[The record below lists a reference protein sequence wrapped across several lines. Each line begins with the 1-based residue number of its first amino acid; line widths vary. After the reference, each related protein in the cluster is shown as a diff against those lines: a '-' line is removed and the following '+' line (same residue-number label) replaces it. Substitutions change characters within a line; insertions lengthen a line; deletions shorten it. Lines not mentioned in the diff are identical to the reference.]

1 MPVDYDGI
9 LEEIGELGPWQAKLF
24 ALLWLPSAP
33 SAMAVF
39 MYDFTAY
46 VPAMRC
52 LVPGCEGDD
61 PEYEAFSNF
70 TLPWDGD
77 SVSECYRFVRKN
89 ISSPN
94 SCVDSDFSKVSDTR
108 PLGTLCIPGDRDLFQ
123 LGL

>member
-1 MPVDYDGI
+1 
-9 LEEIGELGPWQAKLF
+9 
-24 ALLWLPSAP
+24 
-33 SAMAVF
+33 MAVF

-77 SVSECYRFVRKN
+77 SVVECYRFVRKN

-94 SCVDSDFSKVSDTR
+94 SCIESDFSKVSDTR